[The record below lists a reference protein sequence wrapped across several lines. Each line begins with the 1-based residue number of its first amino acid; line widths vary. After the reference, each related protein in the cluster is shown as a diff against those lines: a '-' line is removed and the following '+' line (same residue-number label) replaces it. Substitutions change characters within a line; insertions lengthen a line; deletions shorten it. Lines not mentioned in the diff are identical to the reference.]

1 LKPNHKLSYAICSI
15 LGVHGASAAL
25 AAATSAENSD
35 AIAEITVTA
44 QRRVENI
51 QDVPITIQALTGETL
66 SQLNVATFDDF
77 VKYLPN
83 VTAGTIGPG
92 QGNIYMRGLSTGVNG
107 TQGDGSVGQFPNV
120 AVYLDDQ
127 STSLPGRNLDVYAA
141 DMERIEILE
150 GPQGTLFGAGAEAG
164 VVRYITNKPKLNTTE
179 ASVSAAYG
187 TTAHGDPNS
196 NATAVLN
203 LPLIADR
210 LAVRVV
216 VYDDNRGGYIT
227 NVPSDFAR
235 LPTDYG
241 LAHNNGG
248 VVPTNSLVINN
259 NAIAGPAINPLSYQG
274 IRASALYQF
283 NDEWSALLTQSY
295 QLMNAQGVYYQMQN
309 GSQGQPLPPLSVT
322 LFNPSY
328 DKDHFENT
336 ALTINGQIGPIRA
349 VYSGAYLVRNVDQ
362 VQDYTNYARG
372 AFGYYYQCAGYSSTD
387 ASKGQCYTPSS
398 VWKDKE
404 RNTNNSQEL
413 RFSTPDDWRLRGLVG
428 LFYQK
433 QEIED
438 NTSWDYRSVPN
449 CSPALPV
456 NCYLPTQPFPNEPVF
471 NPGSFNDPNLG
482 FSDDFTRQYTQKA
495 AFASIDLDIIPKVL
509 TITGGTRYYDV
520 DNQQAGGNPGSFY
533 CKQFAPVTS
542 FGPCPTTKEYGNTL
556 NARDKTHGFK
566 SRANISWHV
575 ASDILL
581 FATWSQGFRVAGFNR
596 STLAVDK
603 DANGIPQYITPLA
616 FQSDSL
622 TNKEIGFKTEWFDH
636 RVEWNS
642 TYYKENWSG
651 VPLNIFAPED
661 GLGNLT
667 FNING
672 PTFVVKGFETQIVAR
687 AFEGL
692 TIQGSAAWNSSNQ
705 INNPGV
711 SDNNCSGGV
720 QGGVPFPASPN
731 CGKPLPLQTPLFT
744 PIGSPLGESPPFE
757 ANLRV
762 RYEALIGDYRTF
774 YQFGGVHQAHS
785 FGSLAVDPVVMP
797 AWTTYDASMGIGKG
811 AWGVQIFG
819 QNITNVNKSVFTTST
834 IGGSINTYTPMRP
847 RVLGLR
853 FDYKFSDIK

>member
-15 LGVHGASAAL
+15 LGVHGASAAM
-25 AAATSAENSD
+25 AAETSAESSD

-66 SQLNVATFDDF
+66 SELNVATFDDF

-83 VTAGTIGPG
+83 VSTGTIGPG
-92 QGNIYMRGLSTGVNG
+92 QGNIYMRGLSTGVDG

-164 VVRYITNKPKLNTTE
+164 VVRYITNKPKINVTE
-179 ASVSAAYG
+179 ASVSAGYG

-203 LPLIADR
+203 LPVIADR
-210 LAVRVV
+210 MAVRVV
-216 VYDDNRGGYIT
+216 IYDDNRGGYIT
-227 NVPSDFAR
+227 NAPSDFAR

-241 LAHNNGG
+241 LAHHNGG
-248 VVPTNSLVINN
+248 VVPTDSLVINN
-259 NAIAGPAINPLSYQG
+259 NAIAGPAINPLTYQG

-295 QLMNAQGVYYQMQN
+295 QLMNAQGVYYEMHN

-328 DKDHFENT
+328 DKDRFENT
-336 ALTINGQIGPIRA
+336 ALTVNGQIGPVRA

-372 AFGYYYQCAGYSSTD
+372 AFGYYYQCAGYSTNPST
-387 ASKGQCYTPSS
+387 GICYSPST

-438 NTSWDYRSVPN
+438 NTSWDYRTVPN
-449 CSPALPV
+449 CSPSLPV

-495 AFASIDLDIIPKVL
+495 AFTSIDLDIIPKVL

-542 FGPCPTTKEYGNTL
+542 FGPCPSTVEYGNTL
-556 NARDKTHGFK
+556 NARDKSHGFK
-566 SRANISWHV
+566 SRGNISWHV
-575 ASDILL
+575 MSDVLL
-581 FATWSQGFRVAGFNR
+581 YATWSQGFRVAGFNR

-616 FQSDSL
+616 FKSDSL
-622 TNKEIGFKTEWFDH
+622 VNKEIGFKTEWFDH
-636 RVEWNS
+636 RVQWNS

-672 PTFVVKGFETQIVAR
+672 PTFVVKGFETQIIGR

-692 TIQGSAAWNSSNQ
+692 TVQGSAAWNSSNQ

-720 QGGVPFPASPN
+720 QGGVPFPASPG
-731 CGKPLPLQTPLFT
+731 CGKPLPLVTPLFT
-744 PIGSPLGESPPFE
+744 PVGSPLGESPPFE

-762 RYEALIGDYRTF
+762 RYERPVGDYRTF

-785 FGSLAVDPVVMP
+785 FGSLAVNPVVMP
-797 AWTTYDASMGIGKG
+797 AWTTYDASMGISKG

-853 FDYKFSDIK
+853 FDYKFSDAK